1 MVTSSLKRKMLVLEF
16 KLEGK
21 TAQYEILNEMIRT
34 GRFIRNACVRYWI
47 DNEKI
52 GRYDLSA
59 YCKTLADNP
68 EFPWAKK
75 LNSMARQAM
84 AERAWSSIS
93 RFYENCKKKVLGNKG
108 YPKFQRHQT
117 RASVEYKTSGWKL
130 SEDRRYISFND
141 GFKAGSF
148 KIWGSRDLHY
158 YQLDQIKRV
167 RVVRCADGY
176 YVQFCI
182 DQERNE
188 SHEFCDRMV
197 GIDLGLNYFYS
208 DSDGNQI
215 ENPRFLRKGE
225 KALRRA
231 QRKVSRKFRKLSH
244 EAEKA
249 KQSNNY
255 KKARNKLGRKHLKVQ
270 RRRNDFACKTARA
283 QVLSSDLVAIE
294 DLKVCNMVKNH
305 HLAKSIADASW
316 SRFREWLEYFG
327 RVFGVPIVAVAPHFT
342 SQDCSNCG
350 KKVQKALSVRTHS
363 CPHCGYIQD
372 RDINAALNILKKA
385 LMSLSKTKTTVG
397 HTESNVLEISDC
409 KTSVGETSTGSL
421 SQESSESDFRSPPSQ
436 S

>member
-1 MVTSSLKRKMLVLEF
+1 MLVFES
-16 KLEGK
+16 KLEGT
-21 TAQYEILNEMIRT
+21 TAQYDILDEMIRT
-34 GRFIRNACVRYWI
+34 GRFIRNACVRHWM

-84 AERAWSSIS
+84 AERAWSAIS
-93 RFYENCKKKVLGNKG
+93 RFYENCKKKIPGKKG

-130 SEDRRYISFND
+130 SESRRHISFND

-148 KIWGSRDLHY
+148 KLWGSRDLHY
-158 YQLDQIKRV
+158 YQLAQIKRV
-167 RVVRCADGY
+167 RVVRRADGY

-188 SHEFCDRMV
+188 PHEFCDRMV
-197 GIDLGLNYFYS
+197 GIDMGLNYFYS
-208 DSDGNQI
+208 DSQGNQV
-215 ENPRFLRKGE
+215 ENPRFLRKDE
-225 KALRRA
+225 KTLRRT
-231 QRKVSRKFRKLSH
+231 QRKVSRKFRKPAHS
-244 EAEKA
+244 EKVQ
-249 KQSNNY
+249 QSNNY

-283 QVLSSDLVAIE
+283 LVQSSDLVALE

-316 SRFREWLEYFG
+316 SRFRESLEYFG
-327 RVFGVPIVAVAPHFT
+327 RVFGVPIIAVAPHFT
-342 SQDCSNCG
+342 SQDCSNCRE
-350 KKVQKALSVRTHS
+350 KVQKALSLRTHS

-385 LMSLSKTKTTVG
+385 LMFLSKTTTTVG
-397 HTESNVLEISDC
+397 HTESNVLEISEC
-409 KTSVGETSTGSL
+409 KTSVGETPTGGL
-421 SQESSESDFRSPPSQ
+421 SQESSGSDFRSPSLQ